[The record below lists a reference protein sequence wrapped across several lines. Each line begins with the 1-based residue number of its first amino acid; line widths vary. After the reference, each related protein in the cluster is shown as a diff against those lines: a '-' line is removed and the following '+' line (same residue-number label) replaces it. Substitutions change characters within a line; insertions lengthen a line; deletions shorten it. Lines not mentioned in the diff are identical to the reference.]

1 MRDEIRVGLIGTS
14 GWSERMYLSSLASD
28 PRARVAALC
37 GRRPE
42 RTREVAERFGVP
54 RTFSDYREMIAAGGL
69 DAVVV
74 AAPDDEHHAMTLAA
88 LDAGLHVLCEKPLA
102 RSAEQAH
109 EMWSRAREAGVVH
122 MTLFTFRWLPAHRF
136 LGELV
141 AAGRIGEPRAFAFRF
156 VHGLGVREDLRW
168 RGDAARSDGVL
179 ADLGSHLF
187 DLVHWWLGP
196 VTAVSADLHGFGSP
210 DAANDSATVSLRLA
224 SGAHGTVHLSS
235 IAHVDEETPGQVFTL
250 FGSEG
255 TLEGRLSRSGS
266 EIRLVT
272 PTEGWHA
279 LTIPDRL
286 LAGAPRDAPWTV
298 FTTGNSGPRAWI
310 DAILERRPASPD
322 FEDGWRAQRVIDA
335 ALESARTHCWTAI
348 SHRDTEAQR

>member
-1 MRDEIRVGLIGTS
+1 MRNEIRVGLIGTS

-28 PRARVAALC
+28 PRARVVALC

-54 RTFSDYREMIAAGGL
+54 RTFGDFREMIAEGGL

-74 AAPDDEHHAMTLAA
+74 AAPDEEHHAMTLAA

-102 RSAEQAH
+102 RTAAHAH
-109 EMWSRAREAGVVH
+109 EMWSRARDAGVVH
-122 MTLFTFRWLPAHRF
+122 MTLFTFRWMPAHRF

-156 VHGLGVREDLRW
+156 VHGMGLREDMRW
-168 RGDAARSDGVL
+168 RADAARSDGVL

-196 VTAVSADLHGFGSP
+196 ITGVSASLHSFGAP
-210 DAANDSATVSLRLA
+210 DAANDSATVALRLA
-224 SGAHGTVHLSS
+224 SGAHGTVQLSS
-235 IAHVDEETPGQVFTL
+235 MAHVDEETPGQELTL

-255 TLEGRLSRSGS
+255 TLEGRLTRSRS
-266 EIRLVT
+266 EIRLIT
-272 PTEGWHA
+272 ADEAWHEA
-279 LTIPDRL
+279 TIPDHL
-286 LAGAPRDAPWTV
+286 FGGAPREQPWAV
-298 FTTGNSGPRAWI
+298 FTTGSAGPRAWI
-310 DAILERRPASPD
+310 DAILAGRPVTPD

-335 ALESARTHCWTAI
+335 ALESARTQCWTAV
-348 SHRDTEAQR
+348 

>member
-1 MRDEIRVGLIGTS
+1 
-14 GWSERMYLSSLASD
+14 MYLSSLASE
-28 PRARVAALC
+28 PRARVLALC
-37 GRRPE
+37 GRRAE

-54 RTFSDYREMIAAGGL
+54 RTFGDFREMIAAGGL
-69 DAVVV
+69 DAVIV

-102 RSAEQAH
+102 RTAAHAH
-109 EMWSRAREAGVVH
+109 EMWVRARDAGLVH
-122 MTLFTFRWLPAHRF
+122 MTLFTFRWLPAHRL

-168 RGDAARSDGVL
+168 RSDPARSDGVV
-179 ADLGSHLF
+179 ADLGAHLF

-196 VTAVSADLHGFGSP
+196 ITGVSADLHGFGR
-210 DAANDSATVSLRLA
+210 AKANGEAVANDSAIVSLRLA
-224 SGAHGTVHLSS
+224 SGAHGTVYLNSG
-235 IAHVDEETPGQVFTL
+235 AHVDEETPGQEYTV

-272 PTEGWHA
+272 ANEGWQV
-279 LTIPDRL
+279 IPIPERL
-286 LAGAPRDAPWTV
+286 FAGAPREQPWTV
-298 FTTGNSGPRAWI
+298 FTTGSAGPRAWI
-310 DAILERRPASPD
+310 EAILEGRPVSPD

-335 ALESARTHCWTAI
+335 ALESARTRCWA
-348 SHRDTEAQR
+348 EVG